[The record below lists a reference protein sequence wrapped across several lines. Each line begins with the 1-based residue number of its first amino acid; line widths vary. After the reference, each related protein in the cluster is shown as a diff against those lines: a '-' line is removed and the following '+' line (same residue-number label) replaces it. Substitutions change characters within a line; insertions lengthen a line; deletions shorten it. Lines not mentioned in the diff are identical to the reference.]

1 MSLKMI
7 ARELYQLETELST
20 LEKQFEKTP
29 LMERD
34 ELRDEIRKVKAQRD
48 YMRGL
53 IEGAKDP
60 PPYRKAR

>member
-7 ARELYQLETELST
+7 ARELYQLEREVSKLTKHLDE
-20 LEKQFEKTP
+20 TP
-29 LMERD
+29 LMDRD
-34 ELRDEIRKVKAQRD
+34 VLRDDLRKLKAQRN

-60 PPYRKAR
+60 PPYRKPR

>member
-20 LEKQFEKTP
+20 LEKQFEETP

-34 ELRDEIRKVKAQRD
+34 ELRDEIRKVKARRD

-60 PPYRKAR
+60 PPYRKPR

>member
-7 ARELYQLETELST
+7 AKELYQLEGELSR

-29 LMERD
+29 LMDRD
-34 ELRDEIRKVKAQRD
+34 ELREEIRKVKARRD

-60 PPYRKAR
+60 SPCRKAL

>member
-7 ARELYQLETELST
+7 ARELYQLENELSD
-20 LEKQFEKTP
+20 LEQLLEKTP
-29 LMERD
+29 LTDREK
-34 ELRDEIRKVKAQRD
+34 LRDEIRKVKAQRD

-60 PPYRKAR
+60 SPYRKAR